1 MYIDKGSNKLMV
13 GMPRLETW
21 IAVMGIQ
28 DKAMVDSVMALDKD
42 IIRIMQE
49 LGAKQL

>member
-21 IAVMGIQ
+21 TAVMGLK
-28 DKAMVDSVMALDKD
+28 DKKMNDSVTALDAE
-42 IIRIMQE
+42 IIKIMTE
-49 LGAKQL
+49 LGAKQQ